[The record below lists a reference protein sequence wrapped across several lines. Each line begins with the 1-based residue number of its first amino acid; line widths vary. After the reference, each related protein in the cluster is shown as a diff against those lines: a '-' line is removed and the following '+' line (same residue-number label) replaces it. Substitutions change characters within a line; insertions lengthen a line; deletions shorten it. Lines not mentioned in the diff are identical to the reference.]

1 MTGKDI
7 LPEKDLLEKAAAI
20 SRFEYSPLVKEF
32 KQQTSVS
39 EKQYKNLTV
48 LLNLIKR
55 KKTNKKKE
63 VVISQI

>member
-20 SRFEYSPLVKEF
+20 NRFEYSLLVKEL

-48 LLNLIKR
+48 LLKLIKR